1 MINSLTRFA
10 AITAARL
17 HVEVLSLSHAISVC
31 CQSSA
36 STHSDVNRPGPM
48 RAHSSKS
55 LLRFWLNA
63 QVACGGNHTL
73 AVCAHDTVQQ
83 EKEEKKKGYTQRV
96 MSMFTAKP
104 VTVEVPDSRTHSSGP
119 TTAGSGGITPLDR
132 ISDGSMSLMHNGS
145 NGMFSVHF
153 RHTVQIDDTCTMSFL
168 YNGCACHNEIA
179 VTAMCCYFK
188 AKPFGPSVSVCTKT
202 AVSQPDNRKM
212 CGACMVP
219 SECVNVV
226 LHFPL
231 ASPNYHAI

>member
-1 MINSLTRFA
+1 
-10 AITAARL
+10 
-17 HVEVLSLSHAISVC
+17 
-31 CQSSA
+31 
-36 STHSDVNRPGPM
+36 M
-48 RAHSSKS
+48 RAHSPKS
-55 LLRFWLNA
+55 PLRFWLNA

-145 NGMFSVHF
+145 NGTFSVHF
-153 RHTVQIDDTCTMSFL
+153 RQYVQIDDICTMSSS
-168 YNGCACHNEIA
+168 IMA
-179 VTAMCCYFK
+179 VLVTTKLPLQRCVATSKQSRLAAQCRYAQK
-188 AKPFGPSVSVCTKT
+188 QLSVSQTI
-202 AVSQPDNRKM
+202 RKM
-212 CGACMVP
+212 YGACMVP

-231 ASPNYHAI
+231 ASPNHHAI